1 MEDGLSNFI
10 MLKKKISLLI
20 VSFILSLIV
29 LLIMSE
35 CVLRNVGLG
44 DPVIYYSDPA
54 FGYSLEP
61 NQKVERLRGSTVT
74 INESGLR
81 SLQIWQDV
89 GKQKILF
96 LGDSVTYGGSYVTD
110 EDIFSELIC
119 KDMVEYI
126 CGNAGV
132 NGYGVLNMVMRS
144 RFDSTLDDA
153 DIVVFTL
160 VPGDFKRGLTT
171 IKHLPYFVGKPSGF
185 GANLFPA
192 ITETINFASYKFHIG
207 NSISKSNDHNEW
219 VPPDYSRESTEFAL
233 EILNDEVK
241 RLQSQGKNV
250 FIFLSPQRNDPDFKD
265 ELANIIDNDLML
277 NYEKYYMRGDFLNKD
292 EYFYDSVHY
301 ENLGHAKVA
310 NKMTQMLSDFK
321 LK

>member
-1 MEDGLSNFI
+1 

-20 VSFILSLIV
+20 ASFILSLLV

-61 NQKVERLRGSTVT
+61 NQKLERLRDSTVT

-81 SLQIWQDV
+81 SLQTWENAD
-89 GKQKILF
+89 KKKILF

-119 KDMVEYI
+119 KDMLEYV

-144 RFDSTLDDA
+144 RFDTVIDDA
-153 DIVVFTL
+153 DIVVFTV

-171 IKHLPYFVGKPSGF
+171 IKHLPYFVGKPSGILT
-185 GANLFPA
+185 NLFPA
-192 ITETINFASYKFHIG
+192 VAETINFTSYKFHVG
-207 NSISKSNDHNEW
+207 NSISKSNDHGEW
-219 VPPDYSRESTEFAL
+219 TPPDHSRESVEFAL
-233 EILNDEVK
+233 EMLNDEVN
-241 RLQSQGKNV
+241 RLESQNKQV
-250 FIFLSPQRNDPDFKD
+250 FVFLSPQKNDPNFS
-265 ELANIIDNDLML
+265 EEIPSIIDSNLLL
-277 NYEKYYMRGDFLNKD
+277 NYEKYYMRGDFLNQD

-301 ENLGHAKVA
+301 ETVGHSKVA
-310 NKMTQMLSDFK
+310 SKIIEMFSELN